1 MKTILY
7 DLHLALGA
15 KIVPFASFDMPL
27 HYGSILE
34 EYTAVRTHAGVFD
47 VSHMGRIECT
57 GTEALKFLDSLST
70 NSLFPPHRHS
80 AKYSILCDEE
90 GGAIDDVI
98 IYTISEEKA
107 FLVANS
113 SNRLKVLEHL
123 QVHSKEWK
131 VSIVP
136 KFEDEGILSLQGR
149 QVNALGLY
157 FLPTLERFQFQE
169 VLFQHTPILVS
180 RTGYTG
186 EDGYEFFA
194 PNAVLKDLWEL
205 LASKAHP
212 CGLGARDLLRLDM
225 GYALYGHELSP
236 SINPIE
242 SVAAFAVK
250 LQDHEF
256 IGKKS
261 TEQLINSGRM
271 RYAAGL
277 KGTGRGIAREGYR
290 VFEGTEEIGSITS
303 GNFSPTLGAP
313 IALAL
318 LKKKYES
325 GKQLFVQIREE
336 LHPFELIKPPFITI
350 KNNRA

>member
-7 DLHLALGA
+7 DQHLALNA

-27 HYGSILE
+27 HYGSILK
-34 EYTAVRTHAGVFD
+34 EYEAVRTHAGVFD

-57 GTEALKFLDSLST
+57 GSEALKFFDSLST
-70 NSLFPPHRHS
+70 NSLFPPHKHT
-80 AKYSILCDEE
+80 AKYSVLCDAE

-98 IYTISEEKA
+98 IYTVSEEKV

-123 QVHSKEWK
+123 QHHSKEWT

-136 KFEDEGILSLQGR
+136 QFEDEGILSLQGR
-149 QVNALGLY
+149 RVSSLELP
-157 FLPTLERFQFQE
+157 FLPPLERFQFQE
-169 VLFQHTPILVS
+169 VLFQHTPILVA

-194 PNAVLKDLWEL
+194 PNTVLKGLWEL
-205 LASKAHP
+205 LVSQAHP
-212 CGLGARDLLRLDM
+212 CGLGSRDLLRLDM

-236 SINPIE
+236 SINPVE

-250 LQDHEF
+250 MQDREF
-256 IGKKS
+256 VGKRA
-261 TEQLINSGRM
+261 TERLLESGTARH
-271 RYAAGL
+271 AAGL
-277 KGTGRGIAREGYR
+277 KGTGKAIARDGYL
-290 VFEGTEEIGSITS
+290 VFDGADEVGGITS
-303 GNFSPTLGAP
+303 GNFSPALGAP

-318 LKKKYES
+318 LTKKYEP
-325 GKQLFVQIREE
+325 GAQLFVKIREE
-336 LHPFELIKPPFITI
+336 LHPFEIIKPPFINI
-350 KNNRA
+350 KKQE